1 MGKTV
6 RFPPR
11 RGSDN
16 VPFRAAYGTGF
27 QAFLADPSE
36 TALRTAYE
44 LGREA
49 VTQQV
54 GLLELAQT
62 HHDVVL
68 ASLADIADTAD
79 AERITRAA
87 SDFLLEALS
96 AYEMV
101 RRAVAEAHE
110 AVQSER
116 RQAEMIRQLS
126 SVLADTS
133 LAVQT
138 RSSIEEM
145 LQLVAE
151 QTHELVRAS
160 WCIAHAYA
168 PPRPTALYAVAGS
181 DPVGPESIVEQ
192 AYAAFTPKAEAEA
205 KAVRIEIACATGEV
219 LALLL
224 CALDGATIGLLAI
237 EAQEGR
243 RFTDLDRAVFVHI
256 GQTTAAAL
264 ERAMRYPTRSGA
276 R

>member
-1 MGKTV
+1 MGKAV
-6 RFPPR
+6 RFHPR

-16 VPFRAAYGTGF
+16 IPFRAAYGAGF

-36 TALRTAYE
+36 TALRAAYE

-49 VTQQV
+49 VTHQV
-54 GLLELAQT
+54 GLLELAQA

-68 ASLADIADTAD
+68 ASLSDVSDTGE

-87 SDFLLEALS
+87 SDFLLESLS
-96 AYEMV
+96 AFEMV
-101 RRAVAEAHE
+101 RRAVAEAQE

-116 RQAEMIRQLS
+116 RQAQMIRQLS

-138 RSSIEEM
+138 HSSFEEM

-151 QTHELVRAS
+151 QTHELVGAS

-168 PPRPTALYAVAGS
+168 ALPRPTALYAVAGS
-181 DPVGPESIVEQ
+181 EPAESSRIVEE
-192 AYAAFTPKAEAEA
+192 AYAAFTPRAEASA
-205 KAVRIEIACATGEV
+205 IRIEIAGATGEL
-219 LALLL
+219 LALPLS
-224 CALDGATIGLLAI
+224 ALDGGTIGLLAI

-243 RFTDLDRAVFVHI
+243 RFTDLDDAVFVHI

-264 ERAMRYPTRSGA
+264 ERAMRYSARNGA